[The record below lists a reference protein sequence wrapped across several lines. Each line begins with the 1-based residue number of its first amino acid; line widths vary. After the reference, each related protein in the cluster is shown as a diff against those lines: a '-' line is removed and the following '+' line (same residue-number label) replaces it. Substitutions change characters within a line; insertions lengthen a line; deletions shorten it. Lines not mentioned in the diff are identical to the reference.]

1 MPGPCNSTTK
11 DLRKHK
17 DNMDS
22 LWRRWIGIDSNSEG
36 KKNRN
41 IANRYSN
48 RDGTVLVD
56 RAQYNLLDF
65 AQYKLNLPFDK
76 DYILSK
82 EQIKR
87 LEVEIDEHN
96 KDLRGNF
103 SQILGI
109 VPEGISKQDPTSR
122 RFYLTLNDI
131 LNQERVNVGNMENSV
146 AAVTDHMLQAYVDAG
161 KQGKYF
167 NFGINAVKELRE
179 IRERAMKADSPA
191 AKGQFELKIKEFLE
205 NDKGDFLK
213 QFQDLHLRPHED
225 YIKDG
230 VTVRGFESIKK
241 DPFFVKDGK
250 SIEYNGSVMNAV
262 KTSRQYLDDMGSV
275 FLNGLGELKNVV
287 DLKLPRNPK
296 RAQSIKDELDSAIK
310 RIRSGMKKGG
320 YWPGVHMQNLVDL
333 KTSLDKMMKQNG
345 SPSVLEAEMI
355 DFQTAVRQLPKPP
368 DSVKAKNP
376 NLNLIWDQDPF
387 HVLNAYGQDAV
398 GFNKMVYAQRALLEA
413 MKSIPKNNNTQF
425 LKGMKKFLVEE
436 YTVFTDGLA
445 GRPEWVNNMTYTVNA
460 FQTARTMGF
469 NVTGAVKN
477 AASAIHYFSSVG
489 LSAHNKIQSD
499 IRNNTDGISDV
510 LNELEKKAGYKFT
523 DTATELFTEGLI
535 KRSDFKKENVKF
547 NPITGKI
554 LYEGKPI
561 KSILGDMADWSIS
574 KALKFHQ
581 ITENWQRRWMYRTA
595 FGLKW
600 QQLMK
605 SPQYAAKGSGIEK
618 MSSDPA
624 IKFAEN
630 HALWMVNGWAY
641 EYAPHAKAKALRGD
655 GIVVDEVGG
664 QLIVKRPTSK
674 AALGGLGE
682 ISFHLMHYPMS
693 LLETHLSALK
703 GMHMSVKAGQW
714 KSDEMMYAMRYAGVY
729 GFTQL
734 ASILLNTDLNNMI
747 ENETINRFERVH
759 DDIMNAD
766 PGKGILSTQDP
777 EIDTPLITELKKE
790 SGGKKDTF
798 GLMSELTGPT
808 WGHLKYLG
816 IVSGIINLDEST
828 FNKIVFGNVDYSED
842 TEDSARYTAY
852 QLSTEYGRWK
862 NKIWPAMRDGRGMD
876 LVRHWLGLY
885 PRSWTKKGHEWLFGT
900 KAERKA
906 EKQELNPNQK
916 AINVL
921 NMLDSGYTAD
931 EIRLRHQEG

>member
-1 MPGPCNSTTK
+1 MPGPCNPTTK

-17 DNMDS
+17 GKMDA
-22 LWRRWIGIDSNSEG
+22 LWRRWIGLDSNSEG

-48 RDGTVLVD
+48 RDGSVLIEQ
-56 RAQYNLLDF
+56 AQYNLMDF

-76 DYILSK
+76 DYILSDK
-82 EQIKR
+82 QIKR
-87 LEVEIDEHN
+87 LEVEVDQYN
-96 KDLRGNF
+96 KDLRGQF
-103 SQILGI
+103 SQVLGI

-131 LNQERVNVGNMENSV
+131 LNQERVNVGNLENSV
-146 AAVTDHMLQAYVDAG
+146 ATVTDHMLRAYVEAG

-167 NFGINAVKELRE
+167 NFGIKAVKELRE
-179 IRERAMKADSPA
+179 IRERAMKSDSPS
-191 AKGQFELKIKEFLE
+191 AKLEFESKIREFLE
-205 NDKGDFLK
+205 SDKGEFLR

-225 YIKDG
+225 YIKEG
-230 VTVRGFESIKK
+230 VTVRGFKSIKK
-241 DPFFVKDGK
+241 DPFFVKDGER
-250 SIEYNGSVMNAV
+250 IEYDGNVINAV
-262 KTSRQYLDDMGSV
+262 KTSRKYLDDMGGV

-287 DLKLPRNPK
+287 DLKLPRNPR
-296 RAQSIKDELDSAIK
+296 RAQSIKDELDSAID
-310 RIRSGMKKGG
+310 RIRAGMKRGG

-345 SPSVLEAEMI
+345 APSVLEAEMI
-355 DFQTAVRQLPKPP
+355 DFQTTVRQLPKPP
-368 DSVKAKNP
+368 DNVKAKNP
-376 NLNLIWDQDPF
+376 NLNMIWDQDPF

-413 MKSIPKNNNTQF
+413 MKSIPKNNDTQF

-445 GRPEWVNNMTYTVNA
+445 GRPEWVNNMAYTINA
-460 FQTARTMGF
+460 YQTARTMGF
-469 NVTGAVKN
+469 NVTGAIKN

-489 LSAHNKIQSD
+489 LKAHNKIQSD
-499 IRNNTDGISDV
+499 IRNNTDGISDI

-554 LYEGKPI
+554 LYEGKPM
-561 KSILGDMADWSIS
+561 KAILSDMADWSIN

-605 SPQYAAKGSGIEK
+605 APQYAARGSGIEK

-630 HALWMVNGWAY
+630 YALWMVNGWAY
-641 EYAPHAKAKALRGD
+641 EYAPHAKAKPLRGD
-655 GIVVDEVGG
+655 GIKVEEIGG
-664 QLIVKRPTSK
+664 QLIVKRPAKS
-674 AALGGLGE
+674 AALGFMGE
-682 ISFHLMHYPMS
+682 TTFHLMHYPMS

-703 GMHMSVKAGQW
+703 GMHMSVKARQW
-714 KSDEMMYAMRYAGVY
+714 NSDEMKYAMRYAAVY

-734 ASILLNTDLNNMI
+734 ASIVLNTDLNNMI
-747 ENETINRFERVH
+747 ENETISRVERIH
-759 DDIMNAD
+759 SDLMNAD
-766 PGKGILSTQDP
+766 PGKSILLDPDP
-777 EIDTPLITELKKE
+777 EIDTPMITKLKE
-790 SGGKKDTF
+790 EALSKKDTF
-798 GLMSELTGPT
+798 GLLAQVSGPT
-808 WGHLKYLG
+808 IGHLKYLS
-816 IVSGIINLDEST
+816 IVSGIINLDAST
-828 FNKIVFGNVDYSED
+828 FNKVVFGNVDYSED
-842 TEDSARYTAY
+842 SEDSARYTAY

-862 NKIWPAMRDGRGMD
+862 NKIWPAVRDGRGMD

-900 KAERKA
+900 KAERKE
-906 EKQELNPNQK
+906 EKKELNPNQK
-916 AINVL
+916 AINIL
-921 NMLDSGYTAD
+921 NMLSDGYDAD
-931 EIRLRHQEG
+931 EIRLRHWEG